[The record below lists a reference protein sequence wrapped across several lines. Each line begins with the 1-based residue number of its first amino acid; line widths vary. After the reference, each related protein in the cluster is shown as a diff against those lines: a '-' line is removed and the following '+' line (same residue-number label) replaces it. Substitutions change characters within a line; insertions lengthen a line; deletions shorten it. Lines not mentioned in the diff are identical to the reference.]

1 MVRGA
6 SQRRVCV
13 IGAGISGLVTAKV
26 LAGDGFEVV
35 VFEKEPTI
43 GGVWAASRT
52 YPGLRTNNPR
62 ESYAFSDHPYPATA
76 DAFPTAEQVRAY
88 LESYVDRL
96 GLRPHIR
103 LGTEVIEVRR
113 AAAQPNATAGFEVT
127 VRPGGT
133 TSPETH

>member
-35 VFEKEPTI
+35 VFEKEPTL

-62 ESYAFSDHPYPATA
+62 DTYAFSDHPFPPDAA
-76 DAFPTAEQVRAY
+76 DFPSAAEMWAY
-88 LESYVDRL
+88 LQSMPSGSVSF
-96 GLRPHIR
+96 
-103 LGTEVIEVRR
+103 
-113 AAAQPNATAGFEVT
+113 AASRSAP
-127 VRPGGT
+127 RW
-133 TSPETH
+133 